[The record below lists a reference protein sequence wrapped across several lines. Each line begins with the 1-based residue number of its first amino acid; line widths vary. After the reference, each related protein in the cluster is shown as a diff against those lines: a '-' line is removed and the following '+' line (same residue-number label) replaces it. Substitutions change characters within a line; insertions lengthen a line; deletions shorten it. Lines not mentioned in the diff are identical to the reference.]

1 MNPRTQ
7 QCAAPEAGAVTPT
20 EVPNAVTLASVVS
33 ATVALT
39 ALQPEDEAR
48 IKWSMKLP
56 ANLRIRRE
64 ARMRTRMRL
73 TIAHWT
79 GDIDAAARVAAELA
93 DNAVKHGGPF
103 LDGSVILRL
112 SVDPKTGELLVE
124 VDDANPAF
132 LNFEEAQSNPR
143 GPDSGLGFVQH
154 QRARLEWHVL
164 QDDHGTVLGKTVK
177 AFVSAPGEE
186 AA

>member
-33 ATVALT
+33 STVALT

-48 IKWSMKLP
+48 IEWSMKPP

-112 SVDPKTGELLVE
+112 SVDPKTGELLVGSGRRK
-124 VDDANPAF
+124 PCLPQF
-132 LNFEEAQSNPR
+132 R
-143 GPDSGLGFVQH
+143 GGAVQPTRTGL
-154 QRARLEWHVL
+154 RARLRAAPAG
-164 QDDHGTVLGKTVK
+164 QARMARAAGTTTGPFL
-177 AFVSAPGEE
+177 ARP
-186 AA
+186 